1 MWKRKMDYQNIS
13 FSQRTMSE
21 ISGISVSSINRY
33 ITQHNISS
41 LKTNSKIRRYPISV
55 CRKILYDLKFQEF
68 VPNRKIQIFFNF
80 KGGTGKTSICFQ
92 IASHLAFLGY
102 KVLAVDCDAQGHLSS
117 CFHQLDTNNQG
128 HTIYDV
134 LKGHVQISQAIK
146 SVFEG
151 LDLIPSNLSLT
162 HAEVGLSPAH
172 NREKLLAKKLETIK
186 GSYDF
191 ILIDTNPTFSIL
203 NFNALLAADDVNI
216 ICETQP
222 MSYSGLKIL
231 MSQIKIFSKEMD
243 LNIPCRII
251 PNKYE
256 QNTVNAQ
263 QILGYL
269 RHDYADLV
277 SLHIIRKSEDFNEC
291 SKSGTPLCL
300 KYYQNNSQAF
310 EDITELLHELVDKI
324 CVKKSKSKVA

>member
-1 MWKRKMDYQNIS
+1 MDYQNIS

-21 ISGISVSSINRY
+21 ISAISVSSINRY
-33 ITQHNISS
+33 ITQHKIDS
-41 LKTNSKIRRYPISV
+41 LKTNGKIRRYPLAI
-55 CRKILYDLKFQEF
+55 CRKILHNMKFQALT
-68 VPNRKIQIFFNF
+68 PNRKIQVFFNF
-80 KGGTGKTSICFQ
+80 KGGTGKTSLCFQ
-92 IASHLAFLGY
+92 ISSHLAFLGY
-102 KVLAVDCDAQGHLSS
+102 KVLAIDCDAQGHLSS

-134 LKGHVQISQAIK
+134 LKGHIQISQAIK
-146 SVFEG
+146 NVFEG
-151 LDLIPSNLSLT
+151 LDLIPANLSLT
-162 HAEVGLSPAH
+162 HAEVGLGAAH
-172 NREKLLAKKLETIK
+172 NREKLLSKQLESIK

-191 ILIDTNPTFSIL
+191 IFIDTNPTFSIL

-231 MSQIKIFSKEMD
+231 MGQIKTFSKEMD
-243 LNIPCRII
+243 LNISCRII

-269 RHDYADLV
+269 RHDYSDLV

-291 SKSGTPLCL
+291 SKSGTPFCL
-300 KYYQNNSQAF
+300 KYYHSNSQAF
-310 EDITELLHELVDKI
+310 EDISELFHELIDET
-324 CVKKSKSKVA
+324 CTKKTKHKAA

>member
-1 MWKRKMDYQNIS
+1 MDYKNIS

-33 ITQHNISS
+33 ITQNNIDA
-41 LKTNSKIRRYPISV
+41 LKINGKIRRYPLTV
-55 CRKILYDLKFQEF
+55 CRNILHDIKFQDF
-68 VPNRKIQIFFNF
+68 IPKRKVQVFFNF
-80 KGGTGKTSICFQ
+80 KGGTGKTSLCFQ
-92 IASHLAFLGY
+92 ISSHLAFLGY
-102 KVLAVDCDAQGHLSS
+102 KVLAIDCDAQGHLSS

-134 LKGHVQISQAIK
+134 LKGHIPISQSIK

-151 LDLIPSNLSLT
+151 LDLIPANLSLT
-162 HAEVGLSPAH
+162 QAEVGLSAAH
-172 NREKLLAKKLETIK
+172 NREKLLSKQLESIK

-191 ILIDTNPTFSIL
+191 IFIDTNPTFSIL
-203 NFNALLAADDVNI
+203 NFNALLSADDVNV

-231 MSQIKIFSKEMD
+231 MGQIKTFSKEMD
-243 LNIPCRII
+243 LNISCRII

-269 RHDYADLV
+269 RHSYSDLV
-277 SLHIIRKSEDFNEC
+277 SLHIIRKCEDFNEC
-291 SKSGTPLCL
+291 SKSGTPFCL
-300 KYYQNNSQAF
+300 KYYHNNSQAL
-310 EDITELLHELVDKI
+310 EDILDLLHELIEKNCERKI
-324 CVKKSKSKVA
+324 KNKAA